1 MEHLSTEYNVY
12 LESGNLFCLCIN
24 EIGDIFHVI
33 FNLTKKFH
41 QNIFSK
47 SKKALKKS
55 KKMHIV
61 ASHF

>member
-47 SKKALKKS
+47 SKK
-55 KKMHIV
+55 H
-61 ASHF
+61 